1 MLENDQVKG
10 KPILLL
16 CNKSDIDVA
25 KVSMIRTISVT
36 SFKLSISL
44 MVPKLL

>member
-25 KVSMIRTISVT
+25 KVSMIMTHSVT
-36 SFKLSISL
+36 FFLVSSFLYH
-44 MVPKLL
+44 